1 MKEFNADEYNKMC
14 AEFTGWV
21 LTDNDLICHSVVNGR
36 ALTETF
42 KGYIRQEQPYV
53 KGVSLF
59 AVMNN
64 IKHIEYYTEKEMNF
78 TDDWKLIMSVVEK
91 IEKNYA
97 WVNIKGCAVDITNKI
112 SVSKP
117 TKKEAVVQAI
127 WEFFN
132 IYCQNYFGETI

>member
-1 MKEFNADEYNKMC
+1 MIEFNADKYNRLC

-21 LTDNDLICHSVVNGR
+21 LTDNDLLCHF
-36 ALTETF
+36 L
-42 KGYIRQEQPYV
+42 V
-53 KGVSLF
+53 KGRVNINSFRGYVREELNYTKGHSIF
-59 AVMNN
+59 AIKDN
-64 IKHIEYYTEKEMNF
+64 IKQIEYYTEKEMDF

>member
-1 MKEFNADEYNKMC
+1 VFHISDFHYDEN
-14 AEFTGWV
+14 W
-21 LTDNDLICHSVVNGR
+21 
-36 ALTETF
+36 
-42 KGYIRQEQPYV
+42 
-53 KGVSLF
+53 
-59 AVMNN
+59 
-64 IKHIEYYTEKEMNF
+64 IE
-78 TDDWKLIMSVVEK
+78 IMDVVEK